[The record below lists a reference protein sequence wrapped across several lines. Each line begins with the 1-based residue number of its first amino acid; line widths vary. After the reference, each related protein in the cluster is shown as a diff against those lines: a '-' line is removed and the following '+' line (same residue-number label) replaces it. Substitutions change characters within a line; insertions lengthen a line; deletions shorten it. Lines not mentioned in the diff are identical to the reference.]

1 VPENALEEVKRHDD
15 IDFRG
20 FGSPLPEVSESGD

>member
-1 VPENALEEVKRHDD
+1 MVGIEPNALEEVKRHDH

-20 FGSPLPEVSESGD
+20 FGAPTAKTEG